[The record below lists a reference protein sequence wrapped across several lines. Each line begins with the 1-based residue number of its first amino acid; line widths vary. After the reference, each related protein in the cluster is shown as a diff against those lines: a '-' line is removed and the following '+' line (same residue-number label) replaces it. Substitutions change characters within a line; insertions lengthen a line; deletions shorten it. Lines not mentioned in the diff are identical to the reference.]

1 MTMAGSAGGPL
12 GALLMIAPLAAIPIF
27 AVVGIPQFASVVAS
41 PADDEEIA
49 DLGSSDSPTSPAI
62 SSAPS
67 RSRTAADDIFSPVS
81 EAAARSDSSKS
92 RAARDGETVQRKNRS
107 RGETLTLPPADALD
121 QWEIRQTAVD
131 EAPRGKATR
140 TSPAAAPP
148 RAKNNDPS
156 ESLELSDDDPA
167 GGLVSAENFS
177 PDLLKPEL
185 SQQAK
190 PEKRNSRGDSSGAQG
205 NVRTSSNVAQGEAR
219 GRRATTAADS
229 PLAPPT
235 AEINLAEQS
244 GWRDA
249 TRRLKELGIRKYRLE
264 SQIEEQTFVFICSF
278 AAVENPRVVRR
289 FEAEADNPLEAV
301 QKVIDEIDEWQ
312 RHGGR
317 VISDLPRAQAD
328 E

>member
-1 MTMAGSAGGPL
+1 MAGSAGGPL
-12 GALLMIAPLAAIPIF
+12 GALLMIAPLAAIPVF
-27 AVVGIPQFASVVAS
+27 AIVGVPQFASVVAS

-49 DLGSSDSPTSPAI
+49 DLGNSDSLASPAI

-67 RSRTAADDIFSPVS
+67 RSRAAADDIFSPVS
-81 EAAARSDSSKS
+81 DAAPRSDSSTS
-92 RAARDGETVQRKNRS
+92 RTARDSETVQGKNRS
-107 RGETLTLPPADALD
+107 RGETLTLPPPDALD

-131 EAPRGKATR
+131 EAPRGKAPKPLL
-140 TSPAAAPP
+140 SAPP
-148 RAKNNDPS
+148 SRAKNNDRS

-167 GGLVSAENFS
+167 SGLVSAENFS
-177 PDLLKPEL
+177 PDLLKPDL
-185 SQQAK
+185 SHQSK
-190 PEKRNSRGDSSGAQG
+190 PEKRNSRGDASGAQG
-205 NVRTSSNVAQGEAR
+205 NGRTPSKMSPGEAR

-229 PLAPPT
+229 PHAPPAT
-235 AEINLAEQS
+235 EFNLAEQS